1 LKDGEKEMLR
11 SLHAKKLSSKEV
23 TWIKTKMQEHQ
34 VIQKS
39 YEEAKV
45 LVLEAI
51 ALMKGRGEERL
62 SSIAMQMIERE
73 F

>member
-1 LKDGEKEMLR
+1 M
-11 SLHAKKLSSKEV
+11 
-23 TWIKTKMQEHQ
+23 
-34 VIQKS
+34 IQKS
-39 YEEAKV
+39 YDEAKA

-51 ALMKGRGEERL
+51 ALMNDRGEDAL